1 MFGRSS
7 RSVEEER
14 KRERERERWRER
26 RRERDGERSVGLWSF
41 SIPFQMLSRVGRERE
56 REREQAWLPSFL
68 PSFLLAC
75 FLLSPPCSWVE
86 REREGGETQSINTVV
101 AAAEGRVD
109 I

>member
-1 MFGRSS
+1 MESGRSGFGRF
-7 RSVEEER
+7 
-14 KRERERERWRER
+14 
-26 RRERDGERSVGLWSF
+26 LF
-41 SIPFQMLSRVGRERE
+41 PFKCCRVWAGRERE
-56 REREQAWLPSFL
+56 RESRRGFLPSFL